1 MRTTRARAAVCALLL
16 PAVVLA
22 CGDDEPTAPG
32 EDAPRDETELRFVR
46 FPDSIFPRAQR
57 EGSFWAVAG
66 EERELVLRYE
76 PEEPGEVGEEFLE
89 FGVSG
94 NSLLRRPDG
103 TAFQEGDSVR
113 ITVRVDDA
121 ARFLFRFEP
130 SGLVFDPD
138 HPAEL
143 EVTYGRAD
151 DDLDD
156 DGDVD
161 DDDREVELDLRL
173 WRQEAPGDPWE
184 PLGTLQLEE
193 LDEVEADITGFT
205 GFALAS

>member
-1 MRTTRARAAVCALLL
+1 MTTRTRAAVSALLL
-16 PAVVLA
+16 PGLLLA
-22 CGDDEPTAPG
+22 CGDDEPTAPAD
-32 EDAPRDETELRFVR
+32 DAPRDETELRFVR

-66 EERELVLRYE
+66 EHRELVLRYE
-76 PEEPGEVGEEFLE
+76 PDEPGEEAEEFLE
-89 FGVSG
+89 LDVPA
-94 NSLLRRPDG
+94 NALLRRPDG
-103 TAFQEGDSVR
+103 TAFEEGDSIR

-138 HPAEL
+138 HAAEL
-143 EVTYGRAD
+143 EVTYRRAG

-161 DDDREVELDLRL
+161 DDDREFERDLRL
-173 WRQEAPGDPWE
+173 WRQESPGDPWE